1 MKCLERYDE
10 SEQFL
15 LEALAIR
22 RQQYG
27 DDNRFTAGTL
37 NNIAELYREMKL
49 YTKSIL
55 NFMKLLM
62 FLIVFHTSLGPE
74 HSSTMITWG
83 VTMIYDIRVF
93 P

>member
-22 RQQYG
+22 RQYG
-27 DDNRFTAGTL
+27 DGNRFTAGTL
-37 NNIAELYREMKL
+37 NNIAELYRQMKL
-49 YTKSIL
+49 YTKSAL

-62 FLIVFHTSLGPE
+62 LLIVLHTSLGPKGFQCTTNISQNE
-74 HSSTMITWG
+74 
-83 VTMIYDIRVF
+83 
-93 P
+93 